1 MTREIVSPVSIGDS
15 PQQRKRAEQR
25 TQKNSSRRF
34 NRTRK
39 KILLLRFIS
48 KLGGTVHLCGSA
60 LLKPAANQEDQI
72 NRQCEDKE
80 EMNDQTERRNGII
93 RQNLPLSG
101 QMQRRQKNRSKSDTQ
116 RRANPIKKPRA
127 QIEVPGGFLRRQQ
140 IAEQV
145 CDKYDAEEFQ
155 ISGIERGTPRRG
167 ESPQKKIRNHADRLL
182 RIPQLFRRRRT
193 ENLHD
198 TSAQESVNSH
208 QQNDPDFSP
217 CAQAASPIVIPSP
230 RNAGK
235 IPMGSR
241 IVPILPEL
249 QIQ

>member
-93 RQNLPLSG
+93 RQNFPLSG

-155 ISGIERGTPRRG
+155 IGGMEREATRRG
-167 ESPQKKIRNHADRLL
+167 ESPQEKFGDSPERFR
-182 RIPQLFRRRRT
+182 RILQPFRRRRA
-193 ENLHD
+193 ENLRD
-198 TSAQESVNSH
+198 ASTQECVNSH
-208 QQNDPDFSP
+208 QQNNP
-217 CAQAASPIVIPSP
+217 
-230 RNAGK
+230 
-235 IPMGSR
+235 
-241 IVPILPEL
+241 
-249 QIQ
+249 